1 MKLRRTLALC
11 LSLILA
17 MGALSACGSSAP
29 AATEAPATTAAAADA
44 PAATEAAASGDVGD
58 PITLVFSIAAVPTDA
73 HGAAQKV
80 FKEKLEEVS
89 GGNITVECYD
99 SGTLYGQDT
108 EHDALK
114 NGDVD
119 LIYSS
124 ASWLTDGSPWVS
136 MFTAGYVFQSYDH
149 MTKVL
154 NGDIGKEMFQKI
166 ADEQGILPLGAYYLG
181 TREISLSQDKAIK
194 TPDDLKGINLRMPNS
209 DAWVFLGKA
218 MGANPTAIGFNDL
231 YLALQTGT
239 VDGQDNPLPTVK
251 SAKFYEVQKSI
262 SLTNHLVDSVWP
274 TINLNTWNKLT
285 DTQKGWVMEAVEAGR
300 EACDSQNLKTESEV
314 QDFLKEQG
322 LTIYE
327 ADVAAFADHVLDAYL
342 NDPISD
348 SWDKDLLEQ
357 IKAMAQISDGEMA
370 TSPRF
375 L

>member
-1 MKLRRTLALC
+1 MKKLLAMLLAVVMV
-11 LSLILA
+11 LSLA
-17 MGALSACGSSAP
+17 ACGAP
-29 AATEAPATTAAAADA
+29 AEKPEEPKTDAPVADAPVADA
-44 PAATEAAASGDVGD
+44 PAEEPKDEVGD

-80 FKEKLEEVS
+80 FAEKLEEIS

-136 MFTAGYVFQSYDH
+136 MFTAGYVFQSYEH
-149 MTKVL
+149 MTAVL
-154 NGDIGKEMFQKI
+154 NGEIGQEMFQKI
-166 ADEQGILPLGAYYLG
+166 AEEQNILPLGAYYLG
-181 TREISLSQDKAIK
+181 TRQISLSTDKHIK
-194 TPDDLKGINLRMPNS
+194 TPADLAGINLRMPNS
-209 DAWVFLGKA
+209 DAWVFLGTA
-218 MGANPTAIGFNDL
+218 MGVNPTPIGFNDL

-239 VDGQDNPLPTVK
+239 VEGQDNPLPTVK

-274 TINLNTWNKLT
+274 TINMDTWNKLT
-285 DTQKGWVMEAVEAGR
+285 DTQKAWVLEAVEAGR
-300 EACDSQNLKTESEV
+300 EACDTQNLNTEAEV
-314 QDFLKEQG
+314 VSFLEEQG
-322 LTIYE
+322 LKVYQ
-327 ADVAAFADHVLDAYL
+327 ADVAAFAEHVLDKYL

-348 SWDKDLLEQ
+348 TWDKDLLAKIQ
-357 IKAMAQISDGEMA
+357 DMA
-370 TSPRF
+370 
-375 L
+375 

>member
-11 LSLILA
+11 LSLVLA
-17 MGALSACGSSAP
+17 MGALSACGSGSAP
-29 AATEAPATTAAAADA
+29 AATEAPATTAAATEA
-44 PAATEAAASGDVGD
+44 PAATDAAASEDVGD
-58 PITLVFSIAAVPTDA
+58 PVNLVFSIAAVPTDA

-80 FKEKLEEVS
+80 FKEKLEEIS
-89 GGNITVECYD
+89 GGNMTVECYD

-119 LIYSS
+119 MIYSS

-154 NGDIGKEMFQKI
+154 NGDIGKDVFQKI

-181 TREISLSQDKAIK
+181 TRELSLSQDKAIK

-357 IKAMAQISDGEMA
+357 IKAMA
-370 TSPRF
+370 
-375 L
+375 

>member
-1 MKLRRTLALC
+1 MKNWKRTLA
-11 LSLILA
+11 
-17 MGALSACGSSAP
+17 MLSASVMVAGMLAGCGSSGSTSAP
-29 AATEAPATTAAAADA
+29 AASGSAS
-44 PAATEAAASGDVGD
+44 AASSDAGEPVNL
-58 PITLVFSIAAVPTDA
+58 IFSIAAVPTDA

-80 FKEKLEEVS
+80 FKEKLEEIS
-89 GGNITVECYD
+89 GGNMTVECYD

-108 EHDALK
+108 ETDAVK

-119 LIYSS
+119 MIYSS

-154 NGDIGKEMFQKI
+154 NGDIGKEVFQKI

-181 TREISLSQDKAIK
+181 TRQISLSEDRAIT
-194 TPDDLKGINLRMPNS
+194 TPDDLKGVNLRMPNS

-218 MGANPTAIGFNDL
+218 MGANPTAIAFNDL

-239 VDGQDNPLPTVK
+239 VDGQDNPLPTVQ

-274 TINLNTWNKLT
+274 TMNVNTWNSLT
-285 DTQKGWVMEAVEAGR
+285 DTQKGWVMEAIEAAR
-300 EACDSQNLKTESEV
+300 QSCDDQNLKTESEV

-322 LTIYE
+322 LSIYE
-327 ADVAAFADHVLDAYL
+327 ADVATFADHVLETYL

-348 SWDKDLLEQ
+348 SWDKDLLAEIQ
-357 IKAMAQISDGEMA
+357 AMA
-370 TSPRF
+370 
-375 L
+375 

>member
-1 MKLRRTLALC
+1 MKSWKKL
-11 LSLILA
+11 LSL
-17 MGALSACGSSAP
+17 ALSAAMMLSLLTACGQKETPAP
-29 AATEAPATTAAAADA
+29 DTTTPDD
-44 PAATEAAASGDVGD
+44 TQVEDSVGD
-58 PITLVFSIAAVPTDA
+58 PVNLVFSIAAVPTDA

-80 FKEKLEEVS
+80 FKETLESIS
-89 GGNITVECYD
+89 GGNMTVECYD

-124 ASWLTDGSPWVS
+124 ASWLTDGSPWIS
-136 MFTAGYVFQSYDH
+136 MFTAGYVFQSYEH

-154 NGDIGKEMFQKI
+154 NGEIGQAMFQRV

-181 TREISLSQDKAIK
+181 TRQISLAQDKAIL
-194 TPDDLKGINLRMPNS
+194 TPADLKGVNLRMPNS
-209 DAWVFLGKA
+209 DAWVFLGTA

-239 VDGQDNPLPTVK
+239 VDGQDNPLPTVQ

-285 DTQKGWVMEAVEAGR
+285 DTQKGWVLEAVEAGR
-300 EACDSQNLKTESEV
+300 AACDEQNLSTEASV

-327 ADVAAFADHVLDAYL
+327 ADVAAFAEHVLDAYL

-348 SWDKDLLEQ
+348 TWDKDLLAEIQ
-357 IKAMAQISDGEMA
+357 AMA
-370 TSPRF
+370 
-375 L
+375 

>member
-1 MKLRRTLALC
+1 MKKLIAMLLALVMLLALC
-11 LSLILA
+11 
-17 MGALSACGSSAP
+17 ACGQTAAP
-29 AATEAPATTAAAADA
+29 AEQPTAAPAEE
-44 PAATEAAASGDVGD
+44 PAAEPVEEPTDDVGE
-58 PITLVFSIAAVPTDA
+58 PVNLIFSIAAVPTDA

-80 FKEKLEEVS
+80 FKETLESIS
-89 GGNITVECYD
+89 GGNMTVECYD

-119 LIYSS
+119 MIYFS
-124 ASWLTDGSPWVS
+124 ASWLTDGSPWIS

-154 NGDIGKEMFQKI
+154 NGDIGKDMFQKV
-166 ADEQGILPLGAYYLG
+166 AEEQGILPLGAFYLG
-181 TREISLSQDKAIK
+181 TRQISLSQDKQIK
-194 TPDDLKGINLRMPNS
+194 TPEDLKGINLRMPNS

-218 MGANPTAIGFNDL
+218 MGANPTAVGFNDL

-285 DTQKGWVMEAVEAGR
+285 YTQKGWVMEAVEAAR
-300 EACDSQNLKTESEV
+300 VACDEQNIKTESEV
-314 QDFLKEQG
+314 QDFLREQG

-327 ADVAAFADHVLDAYL
+327 ADVAAFADHVLETYL
-342 NDPISD
+342 ADPISD
-348 SWDKDLLEQ
+348 TWDKDLLAQ
-357 IKAMAQISDGEMA
+357 IQAMA
-370 TSPRF
+370 
-375 L
+375 

>member
-1 MKLRRTLALC
+1 MKKLIAMLLALVMLLALC
-11 LSLILA
+11 
-17 MGALSACGSSAP
+17 ACGQTAAP
-29 AATEAPATTAAAADA
+29 AEQSTAAPAENPTAEPVEEPTD
-44 PAATEAAASGDVGD
+44 DVGE
-58 PITLVFSIAAVPTDA
+58 PVNLIFSIAAVPTDA

-80 FKEKLEEVS
+80 FKESIS
-89 GGNITVECYD
+89 GGNMTVECYD

-119 LIYSS
+119 MIYSS

-239 VDGQDNPLPTVK
+239 VDGQDNPLPSVE

-262 SLTNHLVDSVWP
+262 TMTNHLVDSVWP

-357 IKAMAQISDGEMA
+357 IKAMA
-370 TSPRF
+370 
-375 L
+375 

>member
-1 MKLRRTLALC
+1 MKSWKKLLSLALSTVML
-11 LSLILA
+11 LSLLA
-17 MGALSACGSSAP
+17 GCGQKD
-29 AATEAPATTAAAADA
+29 TTPDDTQT
-44 PAATEAAASGDVGD
+44 PDDNQIEDSVGD
-58 PITLVFSIAAVPTDA
+58 PVNLIFSIAAVPTDA

-80 FKEKLEEVS
+80 FKETLESIS
-89 GGNITVECYD
+89 GGNMTVECYD

-119 LIYSS
+119 MIYSS
-124 ASWLTDGSPWVS
+124 ASWLTDGSPWIS

-154 NGDIGKEMFQKI
+154 NGDIGKEMFQRV
-166 ADEQGILPLGAYYLG
+166 ADEQGILPLGAFYLG
-181 TREISLSQDKAIK
+181 TRQISLSEDRAIV
-194 TPDDLKGINLRMPNS
+194 TPDDLKGVNLRMPNS
-209 DAWVFLGKA
+209 DAWVFLGTA

-239 VDGQDNPLPTVK
+239 VDGQDNPLPTVQ
-251 SAKFYEVQKSI
+251 SAKFYEVQESI

-285 DTQKGWVMEAVEAGR
+285 DTQKGWVMEAVEAAR
-300 EACDSQNLKTESEV
+300 EACDTQNLETEASV

-327 ADVAAFADHVLDAYL
+327 ADVAAFAEHVLDAYL
-342 NDPISD
+342 NDSISD
-348 SWDKDLLEQ
+348 TWDKDLLAEIQ
-357 IKAMAQISDGEMA
+357 AMA
-370 TSPRF
+370 
-375 L
+375 

>member
-1 MKLRRTLALC
+1 MKNWKRSIA
-11 LSLILA
+11 LSLSA
-17 MGALSACGSSAP
+17 MMMAAALTGCGGSSTPAPSGSSPAP
-29 AATEAPATTAAAADA
+29 AASGASSASDA
-44 PAATEAAASGDVGD
+44 GD
-58 PITLVFSIAAVPTDA
+58 PVNLVFSIAAVPTDA

-80 FKEKLEEVS
+80 FKDTLESIS
-89 GGNITVECYD
+89 GGNMTVECYD

-119 LIYSS
+119 MIYSS

-154 NGDIGKEMFQKI
+154 NGDIGKEVFQKI
-166 ADEQGILPLGAYYLG
+166 ADEQGILPLGAFYLG
-181 TREISLSQDKAIK
+181 TRQVSLSEDRQIK
-194 TPDDLKGINLRMPNS
+194 TPEDLNGVNLRMPNS

-218 MGANPTAIGFNDL
+218 MGANPTAIAFNDL

-239 VDGQDNPLPTVK
+239 VDGQDNPLPTVQ

-274 TINLNTWNKLT
+274 TMNVNTWNKLT
-285 DTQKGWVMEAVEAGR
+285 DTQKGWVMEAVEAAR

-322 LTIYE
+322 LNIYE
-327 ADVAAFADHVLDAYL
+327 ADVAAFADHVLDTYL

-348 SWDKDLLEQ
+348 SWDKDLLAEIQ
-357 IKAMAQISDGEMA
+357 AMA
-370 TSPRF
+370 
-375 L
+375 

>member
-1 MKLRRTLALC
+1 MKKLIAMLLALVMLLALC
-11 LSLILA
+11 
-17 MGALSACGSSAP
+17 ACGQTAAP
-29 AATEAPATTAAAADA
+29 AEQSTAAPAEE
-44 PAATEAAASGDVGD
+44 PAAEPVEEPTDDVGE
-58 PITLVFSIAAVPTDA
+58 PVNLIFSIAAVPTDA

-80 FKEKLEEVS
+80 FKETLESIS
-89 GGNITVECYD
+89 GGNMTVECYD

-119 LIYSS
+119 MIYSS
-124 ASWLTDGSPWVS
+124 ASWLTDGSPWIS

-154 NGDIGKEMFQKI
+154 NGDIGKDMFQKV
-166 ADEQGILPLGAYYLG
+166 AEEQGILPLGAFYLG
-181 TREISLSQDKAIK
+181 TRQISLSQDKQIK
-194 TPDDLKGINLRMPNS
+194 TPEDLKGINLRMPNS

-218 MGANPTAIGFNDL
+218 MGANPTAVGFNDL

-285 DTQKGWVMEAVEAGR
+285 DTQKGWVMKAVEAAR
-300 EACDSQNLKTESEV
+300 VACDEQNITTESEV
-314 QDFLKEQG
+314 QDFLREQG

-327 ADVAAFADHVLDAYL
+327 ADVAAFADHVLETYL
-342 NDPISD
+342 ADPISD
-348 SWDKDLLEQ
+348 TWDKDLLAQ
-357 IKAMAQISDGEMA
+357 IQAMA
-370 TSPRF
+370 
-375 L
+375 

>member
-1 MKLRRTLALC
+1 MKKLIAMLLALVMLLALC
-11 LSLILA
+11 
-17 MGALSACGSSAP
+17 ACGQTAAP
-29 AATEAPATTAAAADA
+29 AEQSTAAPAENPTAEPVEEPTD
-44 PAATEAAASGDVGD
+44 DVGE
-58 PITLVFSIAAVPTDA
+58 PVNLIFSIAAVPTDA

-80 FKEKLEEVS
+80 FKETLESIS
-89 GGNITVECYD
+89 GGNMTVECYD

-119 LIYSS
+119 MIYSS
-124 ASWLTDGSPWVS
+124 ASWLTDGSPWIS

-154 NGDIGKEMFQKI
+154 NGDIGKEMFQKV
-166 ADEQGILPLGAYYLG
+166 AEEQGILPLGAFYLG
-181 TREISLSQDKAIK
+181 TRQISLSEDKQIK
-194 TPDDLKGINLRMPNS
+194 TPDDLKGVNLRMPNS

-218 MGANPTAIGFNDL
+218 MGANPTAVGFNDL

-285 DTQKGWVMEAVEAGR
+285 DTQKGWVMEAVEAAR
-300 EACDSQNLKTESEV
+300 AACDEQNLKTESEV

-327 ADVAAFADHVLDAYL
+327 ADVTAFADHVLETYL

-348 SWDKDLLEQ
+348 TWDKDLLEQ
-357 IKAMAQISDGEMA
+357 IKAMA
-370 TSPRF
+370 
-375 L
+375 

>member
-1 MKLRRTLALC
+1 MKKLIAMLLALVMLLALC
-11 LSLILA
+11 
-17 MGALSACGSSAP
+17 ACGQTAAP
-29 AATEAPATTAAAADA
+29 AEQSTAAPAENPTAEPVEEPTD
-44 PAATEAAASGDVGD
+44 DVGE
-58 PITLVFSIAAVPTDA
+58 PVNLIFSIAAVPTDA

-80 FKEKLEEVS
+80 FKETLESIS
-89 GGNITVECYD
+89 GGNMTVECYD

-119 LIYSS
+119 MIYSS
-124 ASWLTDGSPWVS
+124 ASWLTDGSPWIS

-154 NGDIGKEMFQKI
+154 NGDIGKDMFQKV
-166 ADEQGILPLGAYYLG
+166 AEEQGILPLGAFYLG
-181 TREISLSQDKAIK
+181 TRQISLSQDKQIK
-194 TPDDLKGINLRMPNS
+194 TPEDLKGINLRMPNS

-218 MGANPTAIGFNDL
+218 MGANPTAVGFNDL

-327 ADVAAFADHVLDAYL
+327 ADVAAFADHVLNTYL

-348 SWDKDLLEQ
+348 SWDKDLLAEIQ
-357 IKAMAQISDGEMA
+357 AMA
-370 TSPRF
+370 
-375 L
+375 

>member
-1 MKLRRTLALC
+1 MKNWKKALALVMA
-11 LSLILA
+11 LA
-17 MGALSACGSSAP
+17 MSATVLAGCGSS
-29 AATEAPATTAAAADA
+29 TGSSTSGN
-44 PAATEAAASGDVGD
+44 AAASGSTDDVGD
-58 PITLVFSIAAVPTDA
+58 PINLVFSIAAVPTDA

-80 FKEKLEEVS
+80 FKEKLEEIS

-108 EHDALK
+108 ETDAIK

-119 LIYSS
+119 MIYSS
-124 ASWLTDGSPWVS
+124 ASWLTDGSPWIS
-136 MFTAGYVFQSYDH
+136 MFTAGYVFQSYEH
-149 MTKVL
+149 MTEVM
-154 NGDIGKEMFQKI
+154 NGEIGQQVFQKV
-166 ADEQGILPLGAYYLG
+166 AEEQGILPLGAFYLG
-181 TREISLSQDKAIK
+181 TRQVSLSEDKQIK
-194 TPDDLKGINLRMPNS
+194 TPEDLNGVNLRMPNS

-218 MGANPTAIGFNDL
+218 MGANPTAIAFNDL

-274 TINLNTWNKLT
+274 TINLNTWNKMT
-285 DTQKGWVMEAVEAGR
+285 EQQQAWVMEAVEAAR
-300 EACDSQNLKTESEV
+300 EACDNQNLQTESEV

-327 ADVAAFADHVLDAYL
+327 ADVAAFADHVLDTYL

-348 SWDKDLLEQ
+348 TWDKDLLAEIQ
-357 IKAMAQISDGEMA
+357 AMA
-370 TSPRF
+370 
-375 L
+375 

>member
-1 MKLRRTLALC
+1 MKKLIAMLLALVMLLALC
-11 LSLILA
+11 
-17 MGALSACGSSAP
+17 ACGQTAAP
-29 AATEAPATTAAAADA
+29 AEQSTAAPAEEPTAEPVEEPTD
-44 PAATEAAASGDVGD
+44 DVGE
-58 PITLVFSIAAVPTDA
+58 PVNLIFSIAAVPTDA

-80 FKEKLEEVS
+80 FKETLESIS
-89 GGNITVECYD
+89 GGNMTVECYD

-119 LIYSS
+119 MIYSS
-124 ASWLTDGSPWVS
+124 ASWLTDGSPWIS

-154 NGDIGKEMFQKI
+154 NGEIGQAMFQKV
-166 ADEQGILPLGAYYLG
+166 AEEQGILPLGAFYLG
-181 TREISLSQDKAIK
+181 TRQISLSQDKQIK
-194 TPDDLKGINLRMPNS
+194 TPEDLKGINLRMPNS

-218 MGANPTAIGFNDL
+218 MGANPTAVGFNDL

-285 DTQKGWVMEAVEAGR
+285 DTQKGWVMEAVEAAR
-300 EACDSQNLKTESEV
+300 VACDEQNIKTESEV
-314 QDFLKEQG
+314 QDFLREQG

-327 ADVAAFADHVLDAYL
+327 ADVAAFADHVLETYL
-342 NDPISD
+342 ADPISD
-348 SWDKDLLEQ
+348 TWHNDLLAQ
-357 IKAMAQISDGEMA
+357 IQAMA
-370 TSPRF
+370 
-375 L
+375 

>member
-1 MKLRRTLALC
+1 MKNWKRLLALS
-11 LSLILA
+11 LSGAMLA
-17 MGALSACGSSAP
+17 GALTACGGGSSKATPAP
-29 AATEAPATTAAAADA
+29 AESAAPSESAAAA
-44 PAATEAAASGDVGD
+44 GDVGD
-58 PITLVFSIAAVPTDA
+58 PVNLVFSIAAVPTDA

-80 FKEKLEEVS
+80 FKETLEKIS
-89 GGNITVECYD
+89 GGNMTVECYD

-119 LIYSS
+119 MIYSS

-154 NGDIGKEMFQKI
+154 NGDIGKEVFQKI

-181 TREISLSQDKAIK
+181 TRQISLSEDRQIK
-194 TPDDLKGINLRMPNS
+194 TPDDLKGVNLRMPNS

-218 MGANPTAIGFNDL
+218 MGANPTAIAFNDL

-300 EACDSQNLKTESEV
+300 KACDEQNLKTESEV
-314 QDFLKEQG
+314 QDFLKKQG
-322 LTIYE
+322 LKIYD
-327 ADVAAFADHVLDAYL
+327 ADVTAFADHVLNAYL

-348 SWDKDLLEQ
+348 SWDKDLLTQ
-357 IKAMAQISDGEMA
+357 IQGMA
-370 TSPRF
+370 
-375 L
+375 